1 MGEVVAVI
9 PARGGSKGVP
19 GKNLRRVGGV
29 PLIGRA
35 VAAARNA
42 GRVDRVVV
50 STDDDEIAAVARE
63 WGAEVVD
70 RPADLAGDAA
80 SSESALLHA
89 LDVLRARAVETSI
102 LVFIQATSPFVD
114 PADLDDAIGRVAAGS
129 EDVVFS
135 AVESWGFLWRHG
147 ADGMRGINH
156 DPARR
161 PRRQDRAPEY
171 LETGAFYVLD
181 AAGFRVA
188 RHRFFGSTGVA
199 LVEQRHALEIDTAEQ
214 LRLANAIAPLV
225 TPAATLDADALVT
238 DFDGVH
244 TDDSVLVGQD
254 GSEFVTVT
262 RGDGMGISLLRQA
275 GVPVLILS
283 TETNAVVGARA
294 AKLGVEVRQGV
305 ADKAAVLRAWT
316 HARSLDLDRV
326 AYLGN
331 DINDLPCLDLV
342 GWPIAV
348 PDAHPRVLAAA
359 RLVLGNPGGRGAVR
373 EVAERILAARERSVR
388 TASTANTTRRA
399 P

>member
-1 MGEVVAVI
+1 
-9 PARGGSKGVP
+9 
-19 GKNLRRVGGV
+19 
-29 PLIGRA
+29 
-35 VAAARNA
+35 
-42 GRVDRVVV
+42 
-50 STDDDEIAAVARE
+50 
-63 WGAEVVD
+63 
-70 RPADLAGDAA
+70 
-80 SSESALLHA
+80 
-89 LDVLRARAVETSI
+89 
-102 LVFIQATSPFVD
+102 
-114 PADLDDAIGRVAAGS
+114 
-129 EDVVFS
+129 
-135 AVESWGFLWRHG
+135 
-147 ADGMRGINH
+147 
-156 DPARR
+156 
-161 PRRQDRAPEY
+161 
-171 LETGAFYVLD
+171 
-181 AAGFRVA
+181 VA

-316 HARSLDLDRV
+316 QARSLDLDRV